1 MNTTLAKFL
10 SLAVTAVIIGGL
22 IFGVAYT
29 MITAEANHY
38 ESEIE
43 AEQADLPN

>member
-29 MITAEANHY
+29 MITGEGTHY
-38 ESEIE
+38 QTEIQGE
-43 AEQADLPN
+43 RADLPL